1 MPLEN
6 IYVKKKRRI
15 QMKNDG
21 KLKGK
26 DLINIGIYAAIY
38 CVIMTAIAMLGF
50 IPIMMPLLC
59 VIVPILGGIPYM
71 LFITKV
77 NKFGMITIFSSI
89 VGLFLWITGM
99 GYWPFLFGIVFG
111 LIADFIARSGDYKSS
126 AKSILSAGIFSV
138 VIFGNFVP
146 LILNAKEYFK
156 TRQSFGED
164 YINSLTD
171 IMSHSW
177 LMPAL
182 FIACVVCGIIG
193 GFIGKAVLKKHF
205 VKAGIA

>member
-1 MPLEN
+1 M
-6 IYVKKKRRI
+6 KK
-15 QMKNDG
+15 NG

-59 VIVPILGGIPYM
+59 VIVPLLGGIPYM

-77 NKFGMITIFSSI
+77 DKFGMITIYSMI

-99 GYWPFLFGIVFG
+99 GYWPFIFGVIFG
-111 LIADFIARSGDYKSS
+111 FIADLVARSGNYKSGI
-126 AKSILSAGIFSV
+126 KDILSAGIFNI

-146 LILNAKEYFK
+146 LILNADEYFK
-156 TRQSFGED
+156 TRESFSKNYVQEL
-164 YINSLTD
+164 SD

-177 LMPAL
+177 LMPTL
-182 FIACVVCGIIG
+182 FIATIVCGIIG
-193 GFIGKAVLKKHF
+193 GFIGKAILKKHF